1 VDKGLTTGKAATR
14 LGTTKPTVRSLI
26 VTGVLRAT
34 KQPQGSRFQ
43 WMIDEQSI
51 EGFLV
56 EHGRYDDRSRRAGSN
71 VKSVNRRLSTLEQE
85 VSRLSSGNSRFA
97 RPPDLEST
105 ARQLDDARARIV
117 DLEEALVRSRVAA
130 ELQREADDA
139 RSAVVEHLL
148 AAVAAAERADEFRR
162 RAHAE
167 LDEALQGF
175 SREGHAGDVR

>member
-1 VDKGLTTGKAATR
+1 MEKGLTTGQAAIC

-26 VTGVLRAT
+26 MTGILQAT
-34 KQPQGSRFQ
+34 KQRQGSRFQ
-43 WMIDEQSI
+43 WLIDEQSI
-51 EGFLV
+51 EGFLA
-56 EHGRYDDRSRRAGSN
+56 EHGRYDDKSRRTSN
-71 VKSVNRRLSTLEQE
+71 VESVNHRLSTLEQE
-85 VSRLSSGNSRFA
+85 VSRLSSANSRFA
-97 RPPDLEST
+97 GPPDLETT
-105 ARQLDDARARIV
+105 ARQLADARARIV

-130 ELQREADDA
+130 ELQRGADDA
-139 RSAVVEHLL
+139 RAAVVEHLL